1 MPVQTNRPRTARG
14 AAASSL
20 AGAAKRFPDLPAV
33 ILNTSGLSPQDSA
46 LALAIQR
53 TALQRWITLEFLLN
67 KALEKPL
74 ASMEASMQGVLLTGA
89 AQLVFMDRLPAHAVV
104 DEQVT
109 IARQH
114 IRSGASALVNAVL
127 RKISQMVQGFEPGVT
142 WEPARDLLP
151 VDGGCVRLNE
161 GLLPETDRT
170 TRHLGVATSHP
181 KYLINRWIT
190 AFGEDRATEYCLHGV
205 VSAPVIV
212 AVEAGFEREV
222 TELYQPHDQGGFVV
236 WRGGH
241 GALGDFI
248 RADSSRRVQDPGSA
262 KPMESTGD
270 LSVSLALDFCAGRG
284 TKTRQLAAMHPGAKI
299 GATDVDDT
307 RRAALRGSIQG
318 LENVRV
324 VGPESEPK
332 DELDLLV
339 LDVPCSNTGVL
350 ARRPEARYRFDT
362 RTLGSLVTLQRQ
374 IMRRSAKWVGPGGV
388 ILYSTC
394 SLEEEENGA
403 QARWLAGVVKGE
415 VIHEQQVWPTGR
427 VTDYQDGGYHAL
439 VRVGG

>member
-1 MPVQTNRPRTARG
+1 MPVQSNRVRTARG

-33 ILNTSGLSPQDSA
+33 ALNTSGLSPQDYA
-46 LALAIQR
+46 LATAIQR
-53 TALQRWITLEFLLN
+53 TALQRWITLEYLLDR
-67 KALEKPL
+67 ALEKPL
-74 ASMEASMQGVLLTGA
+74 ASMEASVQGVLLTGA

-109 IARQH
+109 VARQH
-114 IRSGASALVNAVL
+114 IRAGAGALVNAVL
-127 RKISQMVQGFEPGVT
+127 RKVSEMVVGVEAGLVWEPG
-142 WEPARDLLP
+142 RDLLP
-151 VDGGCVRLNE
+151 VDGGCVRLS
-161 GLLPETDRT
+161 GALLPETDRV

-181 KYLINRWIT
+181 KYLINRWIS
-190 AFGEDRATEYCLHGV
+190 AFGEERTREYCLHGV

-212 AVEAGFEREV
+212 AVEAGFDREA
-222 TELYQPHDQGGFVV
+222 TELYQPHDLPGFVV

-248 RADSSRRVQDPGSA
+248 KADSSRRVQDPASA
-262 KPMESTGD
+262 KPIESTVD
-270 LSVSLALDFCAGRG
+270 LKVSLALDFCAGRG
-284 TKTRQLAAMHPGAKI
+284 TKTRQLAVLHRGAKV
-299 GATDVDDT
+299 GATDVDDA
-307 RRAALRGSIQG
+307 RRAALRGSVVG

-324 VGPESEPK
+324 VGPESEPGDK
-332 DELDLLV
+332 LDLLV
-339 LDVPCSNTGVL
+339 LDVPCSNTAVL
-350 ARRPEARYRFDT
+350 ARRPEARYRFDG
-362 RTLGSLVTLQRQ
+362 RALGSLVALQRQ
-374 IMRRSAKWVGPGGV
+374 IMRRSAGWVGSGGV

-415 VIHEQQVWPTGR
+415 VVHEQQVWPGGR

-439 VRVGG
+439 VRVGR